1 MNRILSPRSLA
12 ALAVFA
18 AAFAPTPAHA
28 AGEPFTCS
36 AVTYQVVGAQ
46 LKIGTVNTD
55 VSPATLTYT
64 NVGDPHTVSYNAGGY
79 NTVDNFIYAL
89 AGSPANLLVIAS
101 DGSVASYGLTGL
113 VTPTNFLAGDVSPDG
128 LSLIASNASDDSVW
142 SINIDTAVGT
152 SIGSLGSFDVG
163 DFAIVADGDET
174 TAYGF
179 DTMSGNLV
187 SFDPTESS
195 ISVNVNTTVEIGAEI
210 AKGAVWADS
219 AGNLTVFVNTTG
231 DVYNVKNPGS
241 ASPIVKKVASL
252 GSATSQNDGM
262 KCALAASAFPEPD
275 SEDSVEELA
284 DTGAMPIALSLISLS
299 VITMFAIGISIR
311 RTRRLES

>member
-1 MNRILSPRSLA
+1 M
-12 ALAVFA
+12 
-18 AAFAPTPAHA
+18 
-28 AGEPFTCS
+28 
-36 AVTYQVVGAQ
+36 TYQVVGAQ

-64 NVGDPHTVSYNAGGY
+64 NVGDAHTVSYNAAGY

-101 DGSVASYGLTGL
+101 DGTVASSGVTGL

-142 SINIDTAVGT
+142 SINLDTAVGT
-152 SIGSLGSFDVG
+152 SIGSLGIYDVG

-179 DTMSGNLV
+179 DTTSGNLV

-195 ISVNVNTTVEIGAEI
+195 ILVNVNTTVEIGAEI

-219 AGNLTVFVNTTG
+219 AGNLTVFVNGTG

-241 ASPIVKKVASL
+241 AAPIVKKVASL

-284 DTGAMPIALSLISLS
+284 ATGGADFGLPLLSLS
-299 VITMFAIGISIR
+299 GIVMLVVGHVLR
-311 RTRRLES
+311 RTRRRGLPLA